1 MRPRIL
7 PNMSMTVTQI
17 LAAAQALPS
26 RERETL
32 CTQIAE
38 SLDAPLTAEEQAW
51 ADMAERRAEELRSGK
66 VKGVPADEVFAKARR
81 RLGL

>member
-1 MRPRIL
+1 
-7 PNMSMTVTQI
+7 MSMTVTQI
-17 LAAAQALPS
+17 LAAAQALPPQ
-26 RERETL
+26 ERETL

-51 ADMAERRAEELRSGK
+51 ADVAGRRADEMRSGK
-66 VKGVPADEVFAKARR
+66 VKGVPADEVFAKARG